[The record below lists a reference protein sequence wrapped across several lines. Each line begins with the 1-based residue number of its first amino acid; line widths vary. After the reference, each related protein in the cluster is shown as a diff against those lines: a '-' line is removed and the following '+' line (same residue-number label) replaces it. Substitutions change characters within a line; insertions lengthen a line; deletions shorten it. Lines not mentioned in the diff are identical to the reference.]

1 MTKESLVQ
9 VYVFLKTTNWEEMIV
24 DKKGRVTLP
33 AEEGLEKEISNIID
47 KWGADAVRDA
57 DGTKLTK
64 EIVEMADKV
73 YAKYFFTRGDQEWA
87 RANLDQR
94 QHFYLMS
101 EPVTATSTEI
111 AIPIMKGFFKQQ
123 VAPDTD
129 HDPKEWWEVIDRTTG
144 DVLDPDDWKYNEEKQ
159 QVTITNAKKWHRYTV
174 SFLAWQLWDPVHMYN
189 SITNDWDTE
198 HHMTYDPRYPET
210 RKYILDQLRKWLDDH
225 PDIDVVRIT
234 TFFYNFTLL
243 FNDHKEQKYADW
255 LGYGATVS
263 PLAIKEFEKEKG
275 YKLRPEHFIDEGYY
289 NTPFRNPSKEFLD
302 WIDFQQRF
310 VSELAKECVDIIHEY
325 GKEAMMFLGDHWAG
339 TEPYGEYFQNIGLD
353 AVVGSVG
360 DGTTLRMI
368 SDIPRVKY
376 TEGRFLPYFFPDT
389 FTEGGDPVGEANQN
403 WLQAR
408 RAILRSP
415 IQRMGY
421 GGYLSLALD
430 FPEFV
435 ERVEEITN
443 EFRAIHNH
451 SQGTPSYKAPFK
463 VAILNS
469 WGKIRTWMSHHVHHA
484 IWYKQC
490 YSYYGILECLSGMP
504 FDVEFISFQDIKE
517 KGIPEDIGVIINAGD
532 AGTSWSGHEAWIDPE
547 VISTIR
553 EWVHQGGGFIGV
565 GEPTA
570 YEYQGEFFQLADV
583 LGVQKETGYSLSK
596 NKYNTLGDQDHFIIK
611 DQSKPIDFG
620 ESTKYVYQ
628 VNSDTN
634 ILAMEEGDVTL
645 ATNEFGKGRSVYIA
659 GLPYNPENTRLLLR
673 AIHWAASEESELKK
687 WYTTNIQTEC
697 AAYPEVGKF
706 VVINNSYKSQQTTVY
721 QADGTRVEVTLD
733 PMGYK
738 WLEM

>member
-1 MTKESLVQ
+1 M
-9 VYVFLKTTNWEEMIV
+9 N
-24 DKKGRVTLP
+24 KKGRVTLP
-33 AEEGLEKEISNIID
+33 AEEGLEKEISQIVD

-64 EIVEMADKV
+64 EIMDMTDKV
-73 YAKYFFTRGDQEWA
+73 YSKYFFTRGDQEWA

-94 QHFYLMS
+94 QHFYLLS
-101 EPVTATSTEI
+101 EPVTATTEQVV
-111 AIPIMKGFFKQQ
+111 IPIMKGFFDEQ
-123 VAPDTD
+123 VEPDAD
-129 HDPKEWWEVIDRTTG
+129 HDPKEWWEVVDRTTG
-144 DVLDPDDWKYNEEKQ
+144 EIVHPDHWEYDQETRE
-159 QVTITNAKKWHRYTV
+159 VTIIRAKKWHRYTV

-189 SITNDWDTE
+189 HITNDWDTE
-198 HHMTYDPRYPET
+198 HHMTYDPQYPET
-210 RKYILDQLRKWLDDH
+210 REYILDQLRKWLDDH
-225 PDIDVVRIT
+225 PDTNVVRIT

-243 FNDHKEQKYADW
+243 FNDNAEQKYADW

-263 PLAIKEFEKEKG
+263 PLAMQMFEEEKG
-275 YKLRPEHFIDEGYY
+275 YKLRPEHFVDEGYY

-302 WIDFQQRF
+302 WIDFKQKF

-325 GKEAMMFLGDHWAG
+325 GKEAIMFLGDHWAG
-339 TEPYGEYFQNIGLD
+339 TEPYGEYFKNIGLD

-368 SDIPRVKY
+368 SDIPHVNY

-389 FTEGGDPVGEANQN
+389 FHEGGDPVGEANQN

-435 ERVEEITN
+435 KRVEEITD
-443 EFRAIHNH
+443 EFRQIHDQ
-451 SQGTPSYKAPFK
+451 SKETDSYKAPFK

-484 IWYKQC
+484 IWYKQT
-490 YSYYGILECLSGMP
+490 YSYYGILESLSGMP
-504 FDVEFISFQDIKE
+504 VDVEFISFAEIKE
-517 KGIPEDIGVIINAGD
+517 NGIDEDIGVIINAGD
-532 AGTSWSGHEAWIDPE
+532 AGTSWSGSEAWIDEE
-547 VISTIR
+547 VVSLIR
-553 EWVHQGGGFIGV
+553 EWVHEGGGFIGV

-570 YEYQGEFFQLADV
+570 YEHQGGYFQLSDV
-583 LGVQKETGYSLSK
+583 LGVQKEIGYSLSS
-596 NKYNTLGDQDHFIIK
+596 NKYSVPYDQDHFILE
-611 DQSKPIDFG
+611 DQTTPIDFG
-620 ESTKYVYQ
+620 ESMKYVYQ
-628 VNSDTN
+628 SSRQTKV
-634 ILAMEEGDVTL
+634 LMMEEDDIKL
-645 ATNEFGKGRSVYIA
+645 AVNEFGKGRSVYVA

-673 AIHWAASEESELKK
+673 MIYWAASQEEAVNK
-687 WYTTNIQTEC
+687 WYTTNVQTEC
-697 AAYPEVGKF
+697 AAFPEAGKY
-706 VVINNSYKSQQTTVY
+706 VVINNSYETEETTVFK
-721 QADGTRVEVTLD
+721 ADGSEEKVTLE

-738 WLEM
+738 WLDI